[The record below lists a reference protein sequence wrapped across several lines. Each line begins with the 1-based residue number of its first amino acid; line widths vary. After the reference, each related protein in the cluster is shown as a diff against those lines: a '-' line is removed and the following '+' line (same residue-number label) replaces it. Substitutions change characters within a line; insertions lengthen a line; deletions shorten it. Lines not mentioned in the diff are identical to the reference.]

1 MTDHFNKGG
10 DNVRKP
16 IIGGN
21 WKMYKTISEGV
32 NVAKELVNSLQNL
45 TECDVFICPP
55 FTMLEKI
62 REIIKNSPVKLAAQ
76 NMHWED
82 EGAFTGETSGK
93 MLLDAG
99 CTYVLLGHSERR
111 RGEPQE
117 NDEIVNKKLKKA
129 LSIGLIPV
137 VCIGETKEERKAG
150 HTEEIIKKQITG
162 SLKEISEND
171 MLNIVIAYEP
181 VWAIGTGETATPE
194 QAEEVHIYIRNL
206 LSNLYNADVAD
217 KIRIQYGGSVKPDNM
232 SELIMKKNIDGG
244 LVGGASLKAE
254 SLVKIVNSCKSYLA

>member
-1 MTDHFNKGG
+1 M
-10 DNVRKP
+10 RKP

-32 NVAKELVNSLQNL
+32 NVAKELVTSLQNL

-55 FTMLEKI
+55 FTMLEKVG
-62 REIIKNSPVKLAAQ
+62 EIIKNSTIKLAAQ

-82 EGAFTGETSGK
+82 EGAFTGEISGK
-93 MLLDAG
+93 MLLDTG

-117 NDEIVNKKLKKA
+117 SDEIINKKLKKA
-129 LSIGLIPV
+129 LSIGLLPV

-150 HTEEIIKKQITG
+150 HTEEIIKQQMTG
-162 SLKEISEND
+162 SLKKISEKD
-171 MLNIVIAYEP
+171 ILNVTIAYEP
-181 VWAIGTGETATPE
+181 VWAIGTGDTATPE
-194 QAEEVHIYIRNL
+194 QAEEVHIYVRKL
-206 LSNLYNADVAD
+206 LSDLYNTDISD

-232 SELIMKKNIDGG
+232 SELIMQKNIDGG

-254 SLVKIVNSCKSYLA
+254 SFVKIVNSCKSYLA